1 MLELKAAASQN
12 PVLPS
17 ANAAAP
23 APSKSERIATE
34 NRPTPAETPFAAAL
48 RQQQQ
53 AHAADRKEQAA
64 KTAKTA
70 EAAEAA
76 STQQATAP
84 IQPPST
90 DPISLLAPM
99 LPGIGLPQS
108 TAGDAT
114 DGDVVAEDS
123 ESADAGVAIALA
135 APTIPVAAPPTAAA
149 TGSSATTSAPAG
161 TAVTSAATA
170 QPPDKPIREVTPQA
184 GNPVNNLPR
193 ADDKSLPVSANIA
206 ATVAAAGEGKADQG
220 TDHAPISFDTLLT
233 TARDAHA
240 TNTQV
245 AGRMPPST
253 PAPASATVSTPMGA
267 PGWDQEVGNKLTWMV
282 GRVDTRAELVL
293 NPPHLGRVEVSVTMN
308 GDQAT
313 ATFASANPSVREALE
328 NAMPRLREILQGA
341 GITLG
346 DAQVGAESF
355 RQSAEQRENGDNPA
369 RGRGLDADGTPH
381 GLAAG
386 EDTGPTNRL
395 QRGNGLVDTF
405 A

>member
-53 AHAADRKEQAA
+53 AHAGRKEQTA
-64 KTAKTA
+64 KTDKTA
-70 EAAEAA
+70 EAAETA
-76 STQQATAP
+76 SAQQAAAAVP
-84 IQPPST
+84 SSST
-90 DPISLLAPM
+90 DSISLLAPM

-108 TAGDAT
+108 TASDAT
-114 DGDVVAEDS
+114 DGDVVAEDG
-123 ESADAGVAIALA
+123 ESADAGVVIAMAAPAIA
-135 APTIPVAAPPTAAA
+135 VVAPPTAAA
-149 TGSSATTSAPAG
+149 TGSSATPSAPAG
-161 TAVTSAATA
+161 TTVASAATA
-170 QPPDKPIREVTPQA
+170 QSPDKPILEAAAPA

-193 ADDKSLPVSANIA
+193 ADEKSLPVSANIA
-206 ATVAAAGEGKADQG
+206 ATVAAAGEGKANQG
-220 TDHAPISFDTLLT
+220 TDQAAASFDTLLT

-245 AGRMPPST
+245 AGRMPQST

-282 GRVDTRAELVL
+282 GKVDTRAELVL

-386 EDTGPTNRL
+386 DDTGPTNRL